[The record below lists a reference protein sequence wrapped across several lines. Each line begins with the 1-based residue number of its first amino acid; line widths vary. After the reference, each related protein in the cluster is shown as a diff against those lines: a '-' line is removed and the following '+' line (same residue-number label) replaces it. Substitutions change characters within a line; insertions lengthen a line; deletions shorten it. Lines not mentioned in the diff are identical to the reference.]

1 MIKNE
6 KLRIWVN
13 RIFAFSVGMLLIF
26 LIMNFSVVSNVN
38 KQNEELEEEL
48 DECKYE
54 ANRLLNNA
62 KAYFE
67 NEEYDKAKKTLDALF
82 EKHPGS
88 NETAEGKKV
97 YTELEDAVKK
107 EQKEQEETDKK
118 WEAAVRVVR
127 ERWGKEKAAQL
138 KEQLEKDM
146 NNILDTEWEKEKD
159 EIREEWEKQE

>member
-13 RIFAFSVGMLLIF
+13 RIFAFLVGVLLIF

-38 KQNEELEEEL
+38 KQNEELKEEL
-48 DECKYE
+48 DDCKYE

-67 NEEYDKAKKTLDALF
+67 NKKYDNAKEALDALF

-88 NETAEGKKV
+88 NEAAEGKKV
-97 YTELEDAVKK
+97 YTEIEDTVEK
-107 EQKEQEETDKK
+107 EQIEQEEIDKK
-118 WEAAVRVVR
+118 WEAAAGVIR
-127 ERWGKEKAAQL
+127 ERWGKEKTAQL

-146 NNILDTEWEKEKD
+146 NDILDKEWEKEKD
-159 EIREEWEKQE
+159 EIREEWEKEG